1 MGAIGAT
8 PDWLSD
14 WEYGAAMVWVIT
26 EERPTIRL
34 ITATYHLTVTRPTA
48 IRLTG
53 FPPGMATPPATRI
66 HLWRHWS

>member
-1 MGAIGAT
+1 MEATTTGAIGAT

-14 WEYGAAMVWVIT
+14 WEYWAAMASVTMVGHPIILLT
-26 EERPTIRL
+26 
-34 ITATYHLTVTRPTA
+34 TATGRHTVTRPTA

-66 HLWRHWS
+66 HL